1 MAQKAYIP
9 EGFSQVTPYL
19 LNDNAAGV
27 IDFLTEVFD
36 ATVIERS
43 DREDGSLLHA
53 DIAIGDS
60 RLMIGNATS
69 EYPAMPATFY
79 LYVDDVDAAYERAL
93 RAGATSILEPRD
105 MDYGDRNGGVG
116 DPAGNVWWI
125 ATPLKH
131 LKASSSSNNA

>member
-1 MAQKAYIP
+1 MARKPYIP
-9 EGFSQVTPYL
+9 EGYAEVTPYL
-19 LNDNAAGV
+19 LNDNAAAV
-27 IDFLTEVFD
+27 IDFLVEVFG

-53 DIAIGDS
+53 DIAVGDA

-93 RAGATSILEPRD
+93 RAGGTSILEPRD

-116 DPAGNVWWI
+116 DPGGNVWWVS
-125 ATPLKH
+125 TPLKH
-131 LKASSSSNNA
+131 LKATSNSNGT